1 MTYIWKINMQ
11 AFELDSVYTSLAQAI
26 EQAGSKRELF
36 LAMLSLKLI
45 TELDDI
51 SEVERSISRVLHDL
65 QTHEN
70 SHEKPHNG
78 SSTT

>member
-1 MTYIWKINMQ
+1 MQ
-11 AFELDSVYTSLAQAI
+11 AFELDSAYTRLAQAI
-26 EQAGSKRELF
+26 DQAGCKSELF
-36 LAMLSLKLI
+36 LAMLSLKLV

-51 SEVERSISRVLHDL
+51 SKVERSISSVLHDL

-78 SSTT
+78 SSITQPGAA